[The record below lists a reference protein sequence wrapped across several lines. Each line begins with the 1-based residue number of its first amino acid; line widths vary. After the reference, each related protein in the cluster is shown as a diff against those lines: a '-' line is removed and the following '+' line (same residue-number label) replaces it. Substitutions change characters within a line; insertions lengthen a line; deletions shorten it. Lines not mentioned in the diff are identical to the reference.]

1 MRMAMTFD
9 TGVEK
14 YAWLDE
20 SLFIA
25 EGRLI
30 GAAELEYEIY
40 RVE

>member
-1 MRMAMTFD
+1 MVMTFD

-14 YAWLDE
+14 YAWLNR

-30 GAAELEYEIY
+30 GAAELEYGVY
-40 RVE
+40 RVQ